1 MFVNMTPHPVNLLTT
16 DGEEIATFPSE
27 GTIRLKKDS
36 LSIGGFNINGH
47 QVELLHS
54 EFSSGEVPSPVD
66 GVIYIVSALVAN
78 AYPHRFDFV
87 MVENTVRNDSG
98 RIIGCT
104 AFAAATNITKT
115 KVYEEE

>member
-16 DGEEIATFPSE
+16 EGEEIATFPSE
-27 GTIRLKKDS
+27 GTIRLNKDS

-87 MVENTVRNDSG
+87 MVENTVRDDSG

-115 KVYEEE
+115 QVYEEE